1 MKYMIEKDLLYELA
15 SINIYEIELNRLKL
29 LRQREL
35 IRQAPKEVSGVDY
48 SKEVVQG
55 GLIESEEQQIFNIQ
69 CLTAQ
74 IFQTEQLINDYKST
88 LGLKVEQINSVLT
101 ERQRY
106 IFEETFIKGRTCEDV
121 ANELGVEIKAVI
133 RERKRIVE
141 AISRIKE
148 TIKTIKSEIFGQS
161 GM

>member
-1 MKYMIEKDLLYELA
+1 MKYKIEKDLLYELA